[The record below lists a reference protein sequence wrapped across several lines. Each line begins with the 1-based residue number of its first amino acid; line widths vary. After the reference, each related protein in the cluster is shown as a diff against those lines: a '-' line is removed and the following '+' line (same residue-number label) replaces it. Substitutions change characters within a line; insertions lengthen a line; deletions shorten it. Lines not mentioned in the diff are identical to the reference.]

1 MSDEEEKWQIP
12 GQYRVDERPDLLAA
26 ADEQQ
31 KQWAEQVNSPLA
43 VQTPRARLRV
53 RAFGIVRDL
62 EALRDSDGL
71 TGDQHEIL
79 AEAYAETGRY
89 DLAAETT
96 QKADSREVYTRYWD
110 AMNLP
115 DDDWCPHH
123 EKHKYVK
130 EIVYSFKHGQE
141 MPMLACN
148 VCDIWNVADMPEVL
162 EAARKR
168 RAEVRHATKGMS
180 IEQVKT
186 FLQTK
191 FRAR

>member
-1 MSDEEEKWQIP
+1 MRKKNGRSPVSTASMNGRTCWPLPTSSKSN
-12 GQYRVDERPDLLAA
+12 GQNRSIHRWPFKRHAQGCA
-26 ADEQQ
+26 FA
-31 KQWAEQVNSPLA
+31 
-43 VQTPRARLRV
+43 
-53 RAFGIVRDL
+53 AFGIVRDL

-186 FLQTK
+186 FLQSN
-191 FRAR
+191 FRPR